1 MRGLNAN
8 TGQLDCYTNAAKDH
22 GGAFCLGQASD
33 DCARLHTYEALQTQ
47 AWALQGHAA
56 SVNTIALNIALA
68 TGSQLQPCKEGRA
81 WTCIGRKSQQGK
93 MLSERLPC
101 GECTLAR
108 IVHTATLSAPRT
120 AVVGTSTALL
130 TPCTTVLRLITCYW
144 DTGAQSGVA
153 EWGRGMCWWCCRH
166 SCRWMPRQSGASQ
179 RATQWC
185 STPSSS
191 CRRVT
196 HFRMPATDMK
206 A

>member
-22 GGAFCLGQASD
+22 SKAFCLGQPSD

-81 WTCIGRKSQQGK
+81 GHDRQ
-93 MLSERLPC
+93 EEP
-101 GECTLAR
+101 AR
-108 IVHTATLSAPRT
+108 QNTFR
-120 AVVGTSTALL
+120 AVAL
-130 TPCTTVLRLITCYW
+130 
-144 DTGAQSGVA
+144 
-153 EWGRGMCWWCCRH
+153 WWMH
-166 SCRWMPRQSGASQ
+166 SC
-179 RATQWC
+179 
-185 STPSSS
+185 
-191 CRRVT
+191 T
-196 HFRMPATDMK
+196 HCTHCNALC